1 MRGNQMQKLALGA
14 VVTGLL
20 VVACHGNNNKV
31 VDANN
36 GSGGPICDPIHQTGC
51 PADTPRCTW
60 VQDTSSIGH
69 VDCEA
74 AGTVALGG
82 DCMAGSAF
90 PAFDNCDAGAICIS
104 GKCETICDNNAGGSA
119 CGSGFACGIYS
130 GLFEVNGNFE
140 AGACD
145 KTCDPLADNRF
156 GTGSAGD
163 PLPPKTGTTCGSGQG
178 CYGFPSSNAMDPTH
192 FTCSAEIN
200 TDLTHRS
207 ACLVSTN
214 PSQPGC
220 SADSTHVFLNGC
232 AQGYIPLLNDKSLGS
247 TNAVCIAYC
256 IPQDCYQGSGNCGSG
271 SDTSN
276 TSAGKEPHA
285 CSLTDIRVGGVGA
298 EALPTGSAA
307 ANNSCIYSWV
317 FEEDT
322 MGAIAE
328 SSFDNTLGFCYDH
341 SKYQYDSNG
350 NKMIDSGDAF
360 DPPCNQLPGSGSGIN
375 AADLGCIS
383 TTTATTLGDITAGS
397 GSGSAFRQRT
407 HNTLVDMP
415 RFPQAAAAAL
425 RMRTR

>member
-1 MRGNQMQKLALGA
+1 MQKLALGTLF
-14 VVTGLL
+14 TGLL
-20 VVACHGNNNKV
+20 VVACHGNNNKI

-51 PADTPRCTW
+51 PASSPRCTW

-74 AGTVALGG
+74 QGTVAIGG
-82 DCMAGSAF
+82 DCMAGSAL
-90 PAFDNCDAGAICIS
+90 PTFDDCDAGGICIN

-163 PLPPKTGTTCGSGQG
+163 PLPPKTGTTCGSDQG
-178 CYGFPSSNAMDPTH
+178 CYGFPSSDPTDPTH
-192 FTCSAEIN
+192 FTCSEEIN
-200 TDLTHRS
+200 TNLVHRS
-207 ACLVSTN
+207 ACLTSTN
-214 PSQPGC
+214 PATPGC
-220 SADSTHVFLNGC
+220 AADSTHVFLNGC

-256 IPQDCYQGSGNCGSG
+256 IPQDCYAGSGNCGSDG
-271 SDTSN
+271 LL
-276 TSAGKEPHA
+276 AQGKEPHSCTQA
-285 CSLTDIRVGGVGA
+285 DIRVDTEG
-298 EALPTGSAA
+298 LPMGSAA
-307 ANNSCIYSWV
+307 SNNSCIYSWV
-317 FEEDT
+317 FEEDNN
-322 MGAIAE
+322 GNVAD

-360 DPPCNQLPGSGSGIN
+360 DPPCNMLPGSGSDVN
-375 AADLGCIS
+375 AVGFGCVS
-383 TTTATTLGDITAGS
+383 TTTAIALGELTPGS
-397 GSGSAFRQRT
+397 GSGSAFRQRS
-407 HNTLVDMP
+407 HDTLVDMP
-415 RFPQAAAAAL
+415 RFPQTAAAAL